1 MPSFVRC
8 KPRVVLLK
16 SMRAIIH
23 GCYIVVVSMNLQ
35 SFKFYVVMDMN
46 CLVGT
51 CIVLW
56 VHVLSCGYMYCL
68 VGTCIVLTYCS
79 SFLAYHKT
87 LNTCTSVFVLLYKVY
102 LIVQSRPLMWHSIIV
117 PF

>member
-56 VHVLSCGYMYCL
+56 VHVLFCGYMYCFVGTCIVLWVHVLFCGYMYCFVGTCIVLWVHVLSCGYMYCFNIL
-68 VGTCIVLTYCS
+68 
-79 SFLAYHKT
+79 
-87 LNTCTSVFVLLYKVY
+87 
-102 LIVQSRPLMWHSIIV
+102 
-117 PF
+117 